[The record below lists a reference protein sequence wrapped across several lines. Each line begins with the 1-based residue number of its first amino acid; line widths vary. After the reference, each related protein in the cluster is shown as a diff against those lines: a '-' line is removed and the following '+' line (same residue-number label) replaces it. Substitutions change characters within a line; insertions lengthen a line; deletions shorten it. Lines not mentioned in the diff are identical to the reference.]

1 MSQKVSILYRTDK
14 EVFVAITETIWV
26 ATRNF
31 FRPMYI
37 FGGGDSFFMPWKNV
51 PAIWNESILI
61 YEVGLGKSCI
71 YSVCASGMFVVIIR
85 R

>member
-1 MSQKVSILYRTDK
+1 MNQKAGILYRTDK

-37 FGGGDSFFMPWKNV
+37 LG
-51 PAIWNESILI
+51 EEILFLCHEKMSRL
-61 YEVGLGKSCI
+61 Y
-71 YSVCASGMFVVIIR
+71 GMKIL
-85 R
+85 